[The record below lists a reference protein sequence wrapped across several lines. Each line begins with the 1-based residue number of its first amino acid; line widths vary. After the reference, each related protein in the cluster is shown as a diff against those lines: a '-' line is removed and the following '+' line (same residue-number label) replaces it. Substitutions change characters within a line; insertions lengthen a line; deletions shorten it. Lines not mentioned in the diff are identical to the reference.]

1 VVEVAQ
7 VMKTMVFQLRVLQ
20 EVELLLLDVVA
31 VYQEMEILS
40 MQMEIIILC

>member
-20 EVELLLLDVVA
+20 EEELLLLDVVA